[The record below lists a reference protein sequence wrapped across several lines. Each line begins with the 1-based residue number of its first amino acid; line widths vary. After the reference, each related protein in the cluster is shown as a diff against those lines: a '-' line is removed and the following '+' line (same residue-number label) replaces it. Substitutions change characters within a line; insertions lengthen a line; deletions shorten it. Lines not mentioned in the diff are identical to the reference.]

1 MKKAAITVLCLLMA
15 CVSLAACGK
24 ARPEKTVLTVETKS
38 TAVPSA
44 PAEMSEPRS
53 SLAGTYY
60 GWWHINHTSGDWAHM
75 YGYWW
80 DCAAWVQETAPGEY
94 SLTLRDE
101 DMLEGMTTAWAAL
114 RETDGGL
121 VCTEGRL
128 LDAALEEGDW
138 TVKRT
143 EDDCGT
149 LLTISG
155 RYNAVNSKGA
165 FSYEFFLRPW
175 GSRWPEKEDELP
187 YHYKD
192 WYLPLI
198 EAGKEMP
205 SSLWNENGKD

>member
-1 MKKAAITVLCLLMA
+1 MKRTALTVLLLA
-15 CVSLAACGK
+15 VVLLAACGR
-24 ARPEKTVLTVETKS
+24 AQTEKTVLTVEATPAAE
-38 TAVPSA
+38 TAPQTEASA
-44 PAEMSEPRS
+44 PG
-53 SLAGTYY
+53 LADAYY
-60 GWWHINHTSGDWAHM
+60 GWWHINHTSGDWGHM

-101 DMLEGMTTAWAAL
+101 DMLEGTATAWCAL

-121 VCTEGRL
+121 ICTEGRL
-128 LDAALEEGDW
+128 LDADLKEGDW

-143 EDDCGT
+143 EDDCGA

-155 RYNAVNSKGA
+155 RYTAVNSKGG

-175 GSRWPEKEDELP
+175 GSRWPEKADELP
-187 YHYKD
+187 YHYRD

-198 EAGKEMP
+198 EAGEEMP
-205 SSLWNENGKD
+205 PTLWNNNGKETDA

>member
-1 MKKAAITVLCLLMA
+1 MKRAAIAVLCLLLA
-15 CVSLAACGK
+15 CISLTACGK
-24 ARPEKTVLTVETKS
+24 AQTEKTVLTVEATPAAG
-38 TAVPSA
+38 TAVPEAAAESA
-44 PAEMSEPRS
+44 PA
-53 SLAGTYY
+53 LADTYY

-101 DMLEGMTTAWAAL
+101 DMLEGTTTAWAAL
-114 RETDGGL
+114 RETDGKL

-128 LDAALEEGDW
+128 LDAALKEGDW

-143 EDDCGT
+143 EDACGT

-155 RYNAVNSKGA
+155 RYTAVNSKGG

-175 GSRWPEKEDELP
+175 GSRWPEKADELP
-187 YHYKD
+187 YHYED

-198 EAGKEMP
+198 EAGEEMP
-205 SSLWNENGKD
+205 SSLWNTD